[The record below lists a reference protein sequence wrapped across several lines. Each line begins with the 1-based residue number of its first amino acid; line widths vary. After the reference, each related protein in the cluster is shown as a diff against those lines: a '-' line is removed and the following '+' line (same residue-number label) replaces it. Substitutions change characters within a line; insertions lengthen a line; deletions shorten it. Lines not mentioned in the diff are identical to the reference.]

1 MARGLHSLRQRTNN
15 RSDHNGTILPLTQ
28 QNAGMLGGD
37 GEDQQRQL
45 RSRGELWH
53 RRRRRIKSRRQ
64 WEKQLRRRVILINIL
79 VFAVFICAIG
89 FVVRRTNPLT
99 QFMQTF
105 RLKQT
110 HSKSNVLSYGFVCKN
125 DPGRKGILNDDYCD
139 CSDGSDEPITSACSH
154 LLVGKKVFSCGDQN
168 NAVRGGV
175 GEDLMVFSS
184 RVRDGVVDCP
194 DKSDE
199 K

>member
-1 MARGLHSLRQRTNN
+1 
-15 RSDHNGTILPLTQ
+15 
-28 QNAGMLGGD
+28 MLGGD
-37 GEDQQRQL
+37 DGEEQNRQRMM
-45 RSRGELWH
+45 SRGELWH
-53 RRRRRIKSRRQ
+53 RRRRRIKSRQ
-64 WEKQLRRRVILINIL
+64 WEKQLRRRIILINIL

-89 FVVRRTNPLT
+89 FVVRRTTNPLT

-110 HSKSNVLSYGFVCKN
+110 RSTSNVLSYDFVCRN

-139 CSDGSDEPITSACSH
+139 CSDGSDEPLTSACSH

-175 GEDLMVFSS
+175 GDQLMMVFSS
-184 RVRDGVVDCP
+184 RVRDGVVDCA
-194 DKSDE
+194 DGSDE